1 MFYLFINF
9 CIIHIDIKKKR
20 EMLKIN
26 NDIVF
31 FLFNKSQQ
39 SSSAES
45 SRSCSED
52 ESLQL
57 AAEEIDFQNQVIYF
71 VIYFYSSNYNSK

>member
-1 MFYLFINF
+1 
-9 CIIHIDIKKKR
+9 
-20 EMLKIN
+20 MLKIN
-26 NDIVF
+26 NEML

-45 SRSCSED
+45 SGSCSED